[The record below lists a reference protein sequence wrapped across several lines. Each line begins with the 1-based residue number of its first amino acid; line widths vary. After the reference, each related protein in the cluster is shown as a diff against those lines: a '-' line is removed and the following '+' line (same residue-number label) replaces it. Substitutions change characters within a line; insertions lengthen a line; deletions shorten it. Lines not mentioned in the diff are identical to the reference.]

1 MLWDMRAPALED
13 LNFIRNSWLKS
24 YRDNP
29 AVSCVSTTVYY
40 QRMHA
45 ILDNLIADP
54 ATRCVIACDPGMPG
68 QIFGYGVGE
77 LQGSD
82 LYIHWVYTKHPFRNF
97 GLGKAIEAELK
108 KQPHETVKYSVRT
121 KITDKLNM
129 TRNYTYDPFILWS
142 KL

>member
-1 MLWDMRAPALED
+1 MLWHLRAPETED

-29 AVSCVSTTVYY
+29 AVTCVSTTVYY

-45 ILDNLIADP
+45 ILDNLIAHPD
-54 ATRCVIACDPGMPG
+54 TRCVIACDPGMPG

-77 LQGSD
+77 VQGSD

-97 GLGKAIEAELK
+97 GLGKALEAELK
-108 KQPHETVKYSVRT
+108 KQPHAQVKYSTRT
-121 KITDKLNM
+121 KITDKLNIS
-129 TRNYTYDPFILWS
+129 RNYTYDPFVLWS